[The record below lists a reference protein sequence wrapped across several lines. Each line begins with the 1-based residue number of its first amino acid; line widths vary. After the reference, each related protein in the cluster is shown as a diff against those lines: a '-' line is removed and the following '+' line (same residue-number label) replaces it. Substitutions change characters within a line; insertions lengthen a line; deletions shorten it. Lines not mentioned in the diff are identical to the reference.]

1 MGAASIKIAVLAL
14 ALALDVFA
22 VSVGVGVRGTSR
34 GAKVR
39 IGAAFAGAEIAM
51 NLIGAG
57 IGVLAGRLVGE
68 IAAYAGFAALVGLGI
83 YMVRESLGEMAGPSA
98 LDLSRGHGLFVASL
112 AISLDSLGIGFT
124 ILYIGVP
131 IEITLIAIGIAS
143 VASTGLGLTLVI
155 WGAALKSNRPSSG
168 SIVAGCRV
176 AHVGRPKACHGTH
189 SDRSSDLR

>member
-143 VASTGLGLTLVI
+143 VASTGLGLTLGR
-155 WGAALKSNRPSSG
+155 WLGRFAERNAAFIGGLILALTGIAFAVLK
-168 SIVAGCRV
+168 A
-176 AHVGRPKACHGTH
+176 
-189 SDRSSDLR
+189 LRIG